1 MADSNENCADHH
13 VTWHN
18 MGMCYEYKN
27 DIENA
32 KRCYMKVRVACL
44 RDA

>member
-1 MADSNENCADHH
+1 
-13 VTWHN
+13 

-32 KRCYMKVRVACL
+32 KWCYMKVRVACL

>member
-1 MADSNENCADHH
+1 
-13 VTWHN
+13 

-32 KRCYMKVRVACL
+32 KRCYMKVGAVGLKSHIVSRHQAVVP
-44 RDA
+44 

>member
-1 MADSNENCADHH
+1 
-13 VTWHN
+13 

-32 KRCYMKVRVACL
+32 KRCYMKVRAACL
-44 RDA
+44 HDA